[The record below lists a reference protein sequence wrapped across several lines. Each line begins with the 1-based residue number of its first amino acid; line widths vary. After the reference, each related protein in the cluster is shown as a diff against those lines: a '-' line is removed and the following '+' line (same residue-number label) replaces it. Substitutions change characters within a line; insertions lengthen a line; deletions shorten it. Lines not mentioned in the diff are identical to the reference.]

1 MPNRFDHLR
10 RPPLVVFA
18 IWMALG
24 LAFIFALAEGRW
36 SLAFVAVATFGV
48 SLLPV
53 LFASRFGLRLPTSFF
68 ASIVL
73 FSFATIFLGEAFD
86 FYERFWWW
94 DVVLHSG
101 AAMGFGLVGVL
112 FMLML
117 FEGDRYAAPPW
128 AIAFFAFCFAM
139 TIGVLWE
146 LLEFTMDRNFG
157 LRMQKSGLID
167 TMWDLIVDAIGAAVG
182 AGAGFVYLKGWKL
195 GGLTRPITDF
205 IGANKRLFRKARK

>member
-1 MPNRFDHLR
+1 MPNHMDHLR
-10 RPPLVVFA
+10 RPPLLVLA
-18 IWMALG
+18 IWAALA
-24 LAFIFALAEGRW
+24 LAFVFALAEGRIA
-36 SLAFVAVATFGV
+36 LAVVAVATFVV
-48 SLLPV
+48 SLLPI

-68 ASIVL
+68 AGIVL

-86 FYERFWWW
+86 FYDRFWWW

-146 LLEFTMDRNFG
+146 LLEFVMDRNFG
-157 LRMQKSGLID
+157 LNMQKSGLID
-167 TMWDLIVDAIGAAVG
+167 TMWDLVVDACGAMLG
-182 AGAGFVYLKGWKL
+182 AGAGFFYLKGGPL
-195 GGLTRPITDF
+195 GILSRPIADF
-205 IGANKRLFRKARK
+205 VGANRRFFRKERK